1 VAGAVGGA
9 VAIAA
14 MEFLSARSA
23 LPLAFIPFA
32 TSIVLVMGSPEAR
45 PAQPRALVAG
55 PDKMVLRAIPS
66 EQQT

>member
-1 VAGAVGGA
+1 MKDRPWIGILAGAVGGA

-32 TSIVLVMGSPEAR
+32 TSIVLVMDPHSHAHS
-45 PAQPRALVAG
+45 
-55 PDKMVLRAIPS
+55 LRATCCRPLS
-66 EQQT
+66 AS